1 MLGKLHAWR
10 KRWDATPVVVE
21 VVVVLVVVTVT
32 WKVVMNFMKRK
43 DELSL
48 DVTAAVERKSV

>member
-1 MLGKLHAWR
+1 M
-10 KRWDATPVVVE
+10 VVE